1 MVDKYTIINVVANK
15 HYDKEYKEDLKT
27 IKNFLFENGFDVTM
41 REAEVLWSEYS
52 GDVWLKPDLARLSNI
67 LRWLNNLLEDMR
79 C

>member
-15 HYDKEYKEDLKT
+15 HYDKEYKEDLEK
-27 IKNFLFENGFDVTM
+27 IKSFLFENGFDVTM
-41 REAEVLWSEYS
+41 REAEVLWSEYC
-52 GDVWLKPDLARLSNI
+52 GDVWLKPDLARVSGL

>member
-15 HYDKEYKEDLKT
+15 HFDKEYIEDLKT

-41 REAEVLWSEYS
+41 REAEVLWSEYY
-52 GDVWLKPDLARLSNI
+52 GDVRLKPDLARLSNI